1 MLKYLFAIV
10 LSAGLL
16 IALSGCSTTSSQTAY
31 SSQADHQFLKDYADN
46 PMEF

>member
-1 MLKYLFAIV
+1 MLKTVIAIV

-16 IALSGCSTTSSQTAY
+16 FAMSGCSSSQTAY

-46 PMEF
+46 PMDF